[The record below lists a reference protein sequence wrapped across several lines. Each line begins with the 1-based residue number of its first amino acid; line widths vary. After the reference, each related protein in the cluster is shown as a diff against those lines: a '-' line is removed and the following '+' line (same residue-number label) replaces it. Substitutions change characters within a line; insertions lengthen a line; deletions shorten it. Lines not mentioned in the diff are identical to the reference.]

1 VTTAEGQALAKKLKA
16 GFVESSAKDNTNVG
30 MSSHPTPPPIKLTVR
45 QSIQRSMLRDASSME
60 SSSREEED
68 WLVLWMGQLGY
79 SRSGSGSSPPITNFI
94 TFFPP
99 STYTEHPDYP
109 SPRLILINSRYSLFA
124 IQLHTRSG
132 SIT

>member
-30 MSSHPTPPPIKLTVR
+30 MSSLLTQPRMTLTAR
-45 QSIQRSMLRDASSME
+45 QSIQRSMLRDAGSME

-79 SRSGSGSSPPITNFI
+79 SRSGPGSSPPITNFI

-99 STYTEHPDYP
+99 STYTDHP
-109 SPRLILINSRYSLFA
+109 
-124 IQLHTRSG
+124 
-132 SIT
+132 